1 MFQLPDGKQDNTCIP
16 ALASF
21 SDSVEVMCT
30 LGYMCYY
37 FHGVCCTVVTKMKS
51 LCLRIGT
58 V

>member
-30 LGYMCYY
+30 LGYMCYISM
-37 FHGVCCTVVTKMKS
+37 VCAVPWS
-51 LCLRIGT
+51 LK
-58 V
+58 